1 MTDAPGMPG
10 KVGDQEL
17 TPRISSMEVADG
29 LDVSGF
35 QGMVGLG
42 ERKEEKSRKLI

>member
-1 MTDAPGMPG
+1 MTNAAGMPG
-10 KVGDQEL
+10 KLGDREL
-17 TPRISSMEVADG
+17 TPRMSSMEVAGG

-42 ERKEEKSRKLI
+42 ERKEEKSRKLV